1 MTLYLE
7 ATLLLLPTDA
17 GGRRGAIEPRAGS
30 YLPYL
35 RGEARTT
42 RARLIEG
49 PPRLAPG
56 DAARVVFEIEDHAA
70 DAVYAGAELA
80 LLERDARVVGS
91 VTVLRVWGRALAV

>member
-7 ATLLLLPTDA
+7 ATLLLLPTDT
-17 GGRRGAIEPRAGS
+17 GGRAAAVEPRAGS

-35 RGEARTT
+35 RAGGRTT

-56 DAARVVFEIEDHAA
+56 DAAQVVFEIEEHAA
-70 DAVYAGAELA
+70 ADVHPGAELA